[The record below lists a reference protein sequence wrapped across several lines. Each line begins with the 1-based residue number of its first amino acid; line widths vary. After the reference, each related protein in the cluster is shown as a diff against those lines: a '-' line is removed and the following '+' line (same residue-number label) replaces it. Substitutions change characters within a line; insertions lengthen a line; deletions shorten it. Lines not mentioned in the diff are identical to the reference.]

1 MKVAVVV
8 SSCDAFQ
15 ECWEPFIYSM
25 NKFWDDCPWDIYIIS
40 NYQSIDSDK
49 IKFISV
55 GEDKGWASNL
65 KKAFNEIEVDYII
78 YLHEDYFLDFKVD
91 SNQIKN
97 HLEYCFENKIDYL
110 RLYGPFF
117 DQFAI
122 KGTQYAFSPESKKYR
137 LCLRNAIWKKDTF
150 NSILIEGY
158 NAWQFE
164 LNMEEYLLKNNIMI
178 NSIVLQ
184 SQFYPQNGIGSLGD
198 TGVHKGMWTK
208 SGYDYLIKYGFENIL
223 SKRKKE
229 GDLITL
235 LIHNKIKWL
244 RPICSVLVKILL
256 KYKINI

>member
-15 ECWEPFIYSM
+15 ECWEPFIYSL
-25 NKFWDDCPWDIYIIS
+25 NKYWNDCPWDIYLIS
-40 NYQSIDSDK
+40 NYLTIETEK
-49 IKFISV
+49 IKFIRV
-55 GEDKGWASNL
+55 GEDKGWATNL
-65 KKAFNEIEVDYII
+65 KKAFSKIEADYIV

-91 SNQIKN
+91 TDQIKN
-97 HLEYCFENKIDYL
+97 HITYCYKNNTDYM

-117 DQFAI
+117 DEFAI
-122 KGTQYAFSPESKKYR
+122 KGTEYALSPASKKYR

-150 NSILIEGY
+150 NQILIEGY

-164 LNMEEYLLKNNIMI
+164 LNMEKYLQKNKITI

-184 SQFYPQNGIGSLGD
+184 SQFFPQNGIGSLGD
-198 TGVHKGMWTK
+198 TGVHKGMWTQ
-208 SGYDYLIKYGFENIL
+208 SGYDYLIKHGFENIL

-229 GDLITL
+229 GDVITF

-244 RPICSVLVKILL
+244 RPFGSILVKLLL